1 MLEGAVAGTPL
12 LRLEA
17 EDDLQELKATVMQ
30 DLEQVMSQLSTSGKG
45 VHVQVSSCED
55 TYMAVQVMSP
65 HPTSGKAVHVQVS

>member
-1 MLEGAVAGTPL
+1 MLYLLYWYTSTNTDRLPRLEGAVAGTPL

-45 VHVQVSSCED
+45 VHVQVS
-55 TYMAVQVMSP
+55 
-65 HPTSGKAVHVQVS
+65 